1 MQIKEGEISMK
12 RKVGYA
18 LCGLIAVLL
27 SLFLIYDNFIAFKP
41 VIIFQ
46 RFRVNI
52 EEDYN
57 FEAANLIMAYD
68 EQRPVPATF
77 AENEINYLE
86 WSNDIFDDLYYN
98 YMAPTDVKL
107 SAAINQGKVTFT
119 YQGYVTTKQGEK
131 LDYFKEATFDFIK
144 VPEMKNFDKVY
155 D

>member
-12 RKVGYA
+12 RKEGYA

-57 FEAANLIMAYD
+57 FEATHLIMAYD
-68 EQRPVPATF
+68 EQRPVPAAF

-86 WSNDIFDDLYYN
+86 WSNDVFDDLY
-98 YMAPTDVKL
+98 
-107 SAAINQGKVTFT
+107 
-119 YQGYVTTKQGEK
+119 
-131 LDYFKEATFDFIK
+131 
-144 VPEMKNFDKVY
+144 
-155 D
+155 

>member
-1 MQIKEGEISMK
+1 MK

-57 FEAANLIMAYD
+57 FEAANLIMA
-68 EQRPVPATF
+68 
-77 AENEINYLE
+77 
-86 WSNDIFDDLYYN
+86 
-98 YMAPTDVKL
+98 
-107 SAAINQGKVTFT
+107 
-119 YQGYVTTKQGEK
+119 
-131 LDYFKEATFDFIK
+131 
-144 VPEMKNFDKVY
+144 
-155 D
+155 

>member
-1 MQIKEGEISMK
+1 MK

-27 SLFLIYDNFIAFKP
+27 SLFLIYDHFIAFKP

-68 EQRPVPATF
+68 EQRPVPAAF

-86 WSNDIFDDLYYN
+86 WSNDIL
-98 YMAPTDVKL
+98 M
-107 SAAINQGKVTFT
+107 TFIIIT
-119 YQGYVTTKQGEK
+119 WRQR
-131 LDYFKEATFDFIK
+131 
-144 VPEMKNFDKVY
+144 M
-155 D
+155 